1 MQLNHALLL
10 VSDLDEMSQFLIQ
23 TLGLKEGLRPP
34 FGFAGVWLYD
44 ELNVPCIH
52 IAGRN
57 DIPPGQSLYLGHDDK
72 HCSISSLPTVDHLAF
87 TSNDYQELKGRL
99 LMYNVPFVEREI
111 PEANEHQ
118 VFITGPDGLKI
129 EILFS
134 RNEIQ

>member
-10 VSDLDEMSQFLIQ
+10 VSDLDEMSQFLIR
-23 TLGLKEGLRPP
+23 TLGLKEGQRPP
-34 FGFAGVWLYD
+34 FGFTGVWLYD
-44 ELNVPCIH
+44 ERNVPCIH

-57 DIPPGQSLYLGHDDK
+57 DINPEQSFYLGHDDK
-72 HCSISSLPTVDHLAF
+72 HSSTPSLPTVDHLAF
-87 TSNDYQELKGRL
+87 TSNDYQGLKGRL
-99 LMYNVPFVEREI
+99 LTYNVPFVEREI

-134 RNEIQ
+134 RNDIH